1 MTTVAASTAVAASH
15 PVRAWSGVPALL
27 ALLAG
32 AFLLHIAVGA
42 KPLPLAT
49 VVNALTHFDPTVFDP
64 PAGRFFVA
72 YDDAGRPVATGAW
85 RRRPDVHDLGLERA
99 AEIKRMYVAPEAR
112 GRGLSRTVL
121 AHLEET
127 ARAAGHDGLVLET
140 GTRQPAALALY
151 TACGYVPVT
160 AYGHYKDA
168 PESVYLGKRWD

>member
-1 MTTVAASTAVAASH
+1 MGRQALRIEQ
-15 PVRAWSGVPALL
+15 VR
-27 ALLAG
+27 
-32 AFLLHIAVGA
+32 
-42 KPLPLAT
+42 
-49 VVNALTHFDPTVFDP
+49 LTHPDALRLVADVQAEYAVLYGTPDETPLDPTVFDP

-140 GTRQPAALALY
+140 GTRQPAAVALY